1 MARRNIQGTQELGTM
16 KKTMFAIALGVA
28 LLSPAI
34 TSAAKPGQGQGCSI
48 FKGCDKKATPMPE
61 PGSIMML
68 ASGLLSVGGF
78 AALRR
83 KK

>member
-1 MARRNIQGTQELGTM
+1 M
-16 KKTMFAIALGVA
+16 KKTMCAMVLGVA

-34 TSAAKPGQGQGCSI
+34 TSAANPGQGCSI
-48 FKGCDKKATPMPE
+48 FNPKGCEKKTTPMPE

-68 ASGLLSVGGF
+68 ASGLLSLGGF
-78 AALRR
+78 ATLRR

>member
-1 MARRNIQGTQELGTM
+1 M

-48 FKGCDKKATPMPE
+48 FNIKECEKKTTPMPE
-61 PGSIMML
+61 PGSILML